1 MGLLL
6 CQMQPA
12 WAPELR
18 EGAPAGR
25 GVQGVVVAPGGA
37 PKVHSTMGVCIDTE
51 LGWI

>member
-25 GVQGVVVAPGGA
+25 GVQGVVVAPGGWGY
-37 PKVHSTMGVCIDTE
+37 PQSSQHNGS
-51 LGWI
+51 LH